1 MVKQDLQPRI
11 TMQEEVTKST
21 WVGREGGKGLGKR
34 LLKKMLSICNKNVN
48 LLSLFRSHTAPRLKS
63 LILKSLFIMILQGD
77 NVFILI
83 MYS

>member
-11 TMQEEVTKST
+11 TMQEEVTKSA

-48 LLSLFRSHTAPRLKS
+48 LLSLFRSHIAPR
-63 LILKSLFIMILQGD
+63 LILKSLFIIILQGD
-77 NVFILI
+77 YVFILI